1 MNWRSRGIA
10 PSSAVMT
17 GLYIHVPLCVA
28 KCRYCDFYKLTPRE
42 TDGMALFLQCLEI
55 ELRRLPKDF
64 APDTVFIGGGT
75 PTALSPDEY
84 RKMLDSIDRRINLS
98 NVVEFTSEANP
109 GTLTPEKLA
118 VMREGGVN
126 RVSIGVQ
133 SFNQQALQLLGRIH
147 DAQTAM
153 DGYRMLRAAGFDNVN
168 IDLIQSI
175 PGMSPED
182 VLADAR
188 QVAELGPEHIS
199 FYNLI
204 YESGTPLTK
213 ARDEGK
219 VIPPDE
225 DEEADNYFAVK
236 AFLENA
242 GYSHYE
248 TSNFSKG
255 GKECLHNVL
264 YWQGGEYLG
273 CGPSAHSHWHSKRFG
288 NIPDLEVYTNR
299 LLKDAKP
306 FDEVEFL
313 TKEDKARETLVM
325 WLRMTNGFDLDE
337 FKGGTGFTAHELCG
351 DSIESMIEEN
361 LLQCV
366 ENRLSLTHD
375 ALFIS
380 NAVFSELL

>member
-1 MNWRSRGIA
+1 
-10 PSSAVMT
+10 MT
-17 GLYIHVPLCVA
+17 GLYIHVPLCIA

-42 TDGMALFLQCLEI
+42 VDGMDLFLQCLEI

-75 PTALSPDEY
+75 PTALSPAEY
-84 RKMLDSIDRRINLS
+84 HRMLESIHRRINLS

-118 VMREGGVN
+118 VMKEGGVN

-147 DAQTAM
+147 DAKTAI
-153 DGYRMLRAAGFDNVN
+153 DGYHLLRDAGFENVN

-175 PGMSPED
+175 PGMSPDD
-182 VLADAR
+182 VIADAR

-204 YESGTPLTK
+204 YEPGTPLTK
-213 ARDEGK
+213 SRDEGK
-219 VIPPDE
+219 VIPPSE

-242 GYSHYE
+242 GYGHYE
-248 TSNFSKG
+248 TSNFSKPR
-255 GKECLHNVL
+255 KECLHNVL
-264 YWQGGEYLG
+264 YWQGGEYFG
-273 CGPSAHSHWHSKRFG
+273 CGPSAHSHWHSRRFG
-288 NIPDLEVYTNR
+288 NIPDLNIYTDR
-299 LLKDAKP
+299 LLKDRNP
-306 FDEVEFL
+306 FDEVETL
-313 TKEDKARETLVM
+313 SKEEKARETLVM
-325 WLRMTNGFDLDE
+325 WLRMTNGFDLDA
-337 FKGGTGFTAHELCG
+337 FKRTTGFSAHDLCG
-351 DSIESMIEEN
+351 DSIEFMIQEK
-361 LLQCV
+361 LLQCAD
-366 ENRLSLTHD
+366 NRLSLTPN
-375 ALFIS
+375 ALFVS